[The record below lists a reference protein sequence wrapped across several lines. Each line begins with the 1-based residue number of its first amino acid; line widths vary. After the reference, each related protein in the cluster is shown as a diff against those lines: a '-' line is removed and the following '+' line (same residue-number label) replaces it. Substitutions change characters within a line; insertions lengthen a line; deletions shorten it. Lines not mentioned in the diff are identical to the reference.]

1 MSSVADQEEGQLLKF
16 VGETI
21 TAASPNSAAIVK
33 LWLYQTI
40 KDVQKGL

>member
-1 MSSVADQEEGQLLKF
+1 MRAARFCSFRVKF

-40 KDVQKGL
+40 KDAQKDV